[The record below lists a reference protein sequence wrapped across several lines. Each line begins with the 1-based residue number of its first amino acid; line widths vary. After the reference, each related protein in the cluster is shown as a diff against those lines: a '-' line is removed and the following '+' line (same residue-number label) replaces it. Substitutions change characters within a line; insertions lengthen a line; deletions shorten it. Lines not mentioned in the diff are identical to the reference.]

1 MYSALSSAVCNA
13 LSSCSSERND
23 VTRLGRLLAE
33 MSKKLDDMLK
43 ASNPISFDVGRP
55 STATSENQDAHSHSD
70 TTEFESAA
78 FQSTQ
83 IDFNLDESK
92 RRFGCE
98 PSSSRPTTSNQSMF
112 KEILHSKMQNKDRVS
127 GQSSSAQSS
136 DIAQGRRARSE
147 SESDSDAEVKDS
159 SHRED
164 AVAERTP
171 ITDWRIKTHKKN
183 GKVELLGCYLYWMGV
198 IGVESLSTFQA
209 PRRTNNHLESFH
221 ARMLA
226 AFGVNLDVW
235 SFIRKL
241 REVERSSFD
250 DLQRIDRDD
259 PQRVRR
265 ARSDNNANS
274 DAIRMALRRLTRQ
287 EITLIN
293 FLTTVSHCA
302 DNLIERGFVQQHNGL
317 QEAVVVDEEIIE
329 WMLPVAGE
337 EVVVA
342 AENVRPP
349 ARRRRRR
356 QQGVL
361 QRPIE
366 AQQQPHAAPRLSNCV
381 ICLNNECTHI
391 ALPCGHICMCEECAE
406 QNLLHMNGQPRCP
419 LCNIHCTHY
428 QRVYLNF
435 Q

>member
-1 MYSALSSAVCNA
+1 MKRKTEDSYRRILTYTKNQLLTWEIQSITTDFEIGLVNSV
-13 LSSCSSERND
+13 RNIFPD
-23 VTRLGRLLAE
+23 ARHQGCWFHYTQAIWRHVVVEGLTNVIHNNFDAKRVV
-33 MSKKLDDMLK
+33 KMLMTL
-43 ASNPISFDVGRP
+43 PHLPPHQGPPHD
-55 STATSENQDAHSHSD
+55 
-70 TTEFESAA
+70 
-78 FQSTQ
+78 
-83 IDFNLDESK
+83 
-92 RRFGCE
+92 
-98 PSSSRPTTSNQSMF
+98 
-112 KEILHSKMQNKDRVS
+112 DRVPPY
-127 GQSSSAQSS
+127 GIVDGLNAINNYV
-136 DIAQGRRARSE
+136 DEGLLDHRLTRVIAYVRR
-147 SESDSDAEVKDS
+147 
-159 SHRED
+159 
-164 AVAERTP
+164 
-171 ITDWRIKTHKKN
+171 
-183 GKVELLGCYLYWMGV
+183 YWVGV

-221 ARMLA
+221 TRMLA

-250 DLQRIDRDD
+250 DLQRLDRDD

-302 DNLIERGFVQQHNGL
+302 DNLLERGFIQQHNGL